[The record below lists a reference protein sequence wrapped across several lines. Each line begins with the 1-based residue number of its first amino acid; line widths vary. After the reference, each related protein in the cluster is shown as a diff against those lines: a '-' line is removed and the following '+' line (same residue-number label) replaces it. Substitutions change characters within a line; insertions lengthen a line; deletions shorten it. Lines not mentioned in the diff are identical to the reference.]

1 LIANDKLKL
10 FYRRLVSPLDD
21 KTAYYESLSD
31 VILGHKLE
39 KITDDKVDW
48 LKSEIKDY
56 LDSLISFIELHNVD
70 SKSQKLIQYSVIS
83 NDGSTN
89 LKNML
94 ELTEANVADSEKL
107 ISLIK
112 SNFGSNKQANKLAL
126 VKLLSELNND

>member
-1 LIANDKLKL
+1 
-10 FYRRLVSPLDD
+10 
-21 KTAYYESLSD
+21 
-31 VILGHKLE
+31 
-39 KITDDKVDW
+39 
-48 LKSEIKDY
+48 LKSEFKDY
-56 LDSLISFIELHNVD
+56 LDSLISFIDLHKVD

-89 LKNML
+89 LKNVL
-94 ELTEANVADSEKL
+94 ELTEANITESEKL